1 MCIIIYWEYKKNGK
15 WHKKTSR
22 RHFDLQVSHYETIG
36 LLNFDMKSR
45 SPGQCNLQYG
55 RKSSNHNHKQIRGHD
70 PKLDLRLSLYD
81 HDDRLTNVMAGI
93 KSSEDHIQISPRAFP
108 CNYCQRKF
116 NSSQALGGHQNAHKK
131 ERIIAKHKNRIQ
143 ALISRLYYGSKSFI
157 SFVVRVQNVYEVVQ
171 SRKIC
176 DAVEV
181 DDKNLDAL
189 CICLV
194 TWSLKTMTGSRQ
206 KI

>member
-1 MCIIIYWEYKKNGK
+1 MGIGLGQLLLKLCVGLAKAWWVNNLLRPKPKLGGIWLQEFVKNAK
-15 WHKKTSR
+15 LRAEVNFIVNHLILSHS
-22 RHFDLQVSHYETIG
+22 HFDLQVSHYETIG

-55 RKSSNHNHKQIRGHD
+55 RKSSNHDHKQIRGHD

-131 ERIIAKHKNRIQ
+131 ERIIAKHKNRCGGSS
-143 ALISRLYYGSKSFI
+143 SRLQFYPLFDVKLT
-157 SFVVRVQNVYEVVQ
+157 
-171 SRKIC
+171 C
-176 DAVEV
+176 
-181 DDKNLDAL
+181 NL
-189 CICLV
+189 
-194 TWSLKTMTGSRQ
+194 
-206 KI
+206 